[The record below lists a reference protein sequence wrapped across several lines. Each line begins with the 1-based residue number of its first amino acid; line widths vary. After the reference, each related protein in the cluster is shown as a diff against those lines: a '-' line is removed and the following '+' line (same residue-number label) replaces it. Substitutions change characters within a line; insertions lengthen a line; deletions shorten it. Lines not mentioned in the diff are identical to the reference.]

1 MAFENLDPQDKAI
14 LDAIVAGK
22 TDDEVTAEFSVD
34 AEKIAQLKGHLA
46 NDAEEVEVSEEE
58 ILTGEASGT
67 DESEGGGGEDAI

>member
-46 NDAEEVEVSEEE
+46 NNAEEVEV
-58 ILTGEASGT
+58 SGT
-67 DESEGGGGEDAI
+67 DESEGGEGEDTL